1 VMVTHDPKAAA
12 RAHRMVH
19 LDKGVLHA
27 DEATEAGTRRTR

>member
-19 LDKGVLHA
+19 LEKGILV
-27 DEATEAGTRRTR
+27 DEVAG

>member
-1 VMVTHDPKAAA
+1 MVTHDPKAAA

-27 DEATEAGTRRTR
+27 EELTGSLRSV